1 MRIKNSL
8 VVILI
13 FCVTNAFALT
23 EFKKGPQVLQGKI
36 SVEKNEIFL
45 LVNPGSNS
53 QTKFKLSGD
62 TSKLKDQDG
71 SNAELELVIPKDTL
85 SASGEAEM
93 KKFIRFLHPKDDVK
107 TYF

>member
-8 VVILI
+8 VIFLILS
-13 FCVTNAFALT
+13 FTNAFALT
-23 EFKKGPQVLQGKI
+23 EFKKGPQVLQGKV
-36 SVEKNEIFL
+36 SVEKSDVFF
-45 LVNPGSNS
+45 LVNPGTNS

-71 SNAELELVIPKDTL
+71 SNAELELVVPEDTF
-85 SASGEAEM
+85 SASGEAQL
-93 KKFIRFLHPKDDVK
+93 KKLIKFLHPKDDVK